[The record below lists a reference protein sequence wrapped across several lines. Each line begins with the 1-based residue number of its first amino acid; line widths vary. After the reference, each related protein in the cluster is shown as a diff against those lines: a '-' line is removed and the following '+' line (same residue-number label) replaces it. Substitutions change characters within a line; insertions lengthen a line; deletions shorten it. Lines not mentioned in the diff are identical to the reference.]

1 MKLALRILVT
11 ALVAGLLAVPA
22 ASAKPGGGNGHGKGA
37 EKAKAAHE
45 HKAGKEK
52 KAKKDK
58 GAKKAGK
65 ADKAKEHGKK
75 AEAES
80 CDAPSAAAEVLS
92 GLFGSTTECEA
103 DEEDADEQEQAELA
117 LDPPDLEGLGPGQ
130 YCHQLEAWMAAN
142 GGDFSQTFG
151 TEGSGYA
158 NDHGKCASRRAHGE
172 DLLAAATEAVPE
184 QEQAEED
191 EQLEEQEL
199 ELPNLE
205 DLGPGQY
212 CHALEA
218 WMAANGGNFS
228 QSFGTEGSGY
238 ANDHGKCAS
247 RRAHGEDLAPAALH
261 SVCDAAKAA
270 GGELPEAC
278 KPAEEQQAEQVAPAA
293 AELTAVL
300 RLLSF

>member
-11 ALVAGLLAVPA
+11 ALVAGLLAVPTA
-22 ASAKPGGGNGHGKGA
+22 TAKPGGHGNGGGKGKPAWAGGGKGA
-37 EKAKAAHE
+37 
-45 HKAGKEK
+45 KEK
-52 KAKKDK
+52 KAKKEH
-58 GAKKAGK
+58 AQK
-65 ADKAKEHGKK
+65 ADKTKKHGKK

-92 GLFGSTTECEA
+92 ALFGSASACAA
-103 DEEDADEQEQAELA
+103 DEQSIDEQEQAALT

-142 GGDFSQTFG
+142 AGDFSQTFG
-151 TEGSGYA
+151 TEGSGFA

-172 DLLAAATEAVPE
+172 DLLAVATEALPE
-184 QEQAEED
+184 EEQVQAE
-191 EQLEEQEL
+191 EL

-205 DLGPGQY
+205 GLGPGQY

-218 WMAANGGNFS
+218 WMAENGGNFS

-247 RRAHGEDLAPAALH
+247 RRAHGEDLAPAALQ

-278 KPAEEQQAEQVAPAA
+278 EPAEEQQAEQVAPAA
-293 AELTAVL
+293 AELTTLL

>member
-11 ALVAGLLAVPA
+11 ALVAALLAVPTA
-22 ASAKPGGGNGHGKGA
+22 TAKPGGHGNGGGKGKPAWAGGGKGA
-37 EKAKAAHE
+37 
-45 HKAGKEK
+45 KEK
-52 KAKKDK
+52 KAKKEH
-58 GAKKAGK
+58 AQK
-65 ADKAKEHGKK
+65 ADKTKEHGKK

-92 GLFGSTTECEA
+92 ALFGSASACAA
-103 DEEDADEQEQAELA
+103 DEQSIDEQEQAALT

-130 YCHQLEAWMAAN
+130 YCHQLEAWMVAS

-151 TEGSGYA
+151 TEVSGYA

-172 DLLAAATEAVPE
+172 DLLAVATDALPE
-184 QEQAEED
+184 EEQAQEE

-205 DLGPGQY
+205 GLGPGQY
-212 CHALEA
+212 CHQLEA
-218 WMAANGGNFS
+218 WMSENGGNFS
-228 QSFGTEGSGY
+228 QTFGAEESGY

-247 RRAHGEDLAPAALH
+247 RRAQGEDLLPVATAALPKEEEQAQQADAPAI
-261 SVCDAAKAA
+261 
-270 GGELPEAC
+270 
-278 KPAEEQQAEQVAPAA
+278 
-293 AELTAVL
+293 AELTALL

>member
-22 ASAKPGGGNGHGKGA
+22 ASAKPGGGNGQGKGA

-58 GAKKAGK
+58 SAKKAGK

-92 GLFGSTTECEA
+92 GLFGSATQCEA
-103 DEEDADEQEQAELA
+103 DEQDADEEEQAELA

-130 YCHQLEAWMAAN
+130 YCHQLEAWTAAN
-142 GGDFSQTFG
+142 GGD
-151 TEGSGYA
+151 
-158 NDHGKCASRRAHGE
+158 
-172 DLLAAATEAVPE
+172 
-184 QEQAEED
+184 
-191 EQLEEQEL
+191 
-199 ELPNLE
+199 
-205 DLGPGQY
+205 
-212 CHALEA
+212 
-218 WMAANGGNFS
+218 FS

-247 RRAHGEDLAPAALH
+247 RRAHGEDLAPAALQ

-278 KPAEEQQAEQVAPAA
+278 KPAEEQQAQEGTPAA

-300 RLLSF
+300 RFLNF

>member
-22 ASAKPGGGNGHGKGA
+22 ASAKPGGGKGHGKGA

-58 GAKKAGK
+58 SAKQAGK
-65 ADKAKEHGKK
+65 SEEARKHGKK
-75 AEAES
+75 EDCVDVA
-80 CDAPSAAAEVLS
+80 SAAAAAVGS
-92 GLFGSTTECEA
+92 LFGSDASSACESA
-103 DEEDADEQEQAELA
+103 EARESEEQAVQA
-117 LDPPDLEGLGPGQ
+117 LEPPNLEGLGPGQ
-130 YCHQLEAWMAAN
+130 YCHQLEAWMATS

-151 TEGSGYA
+151 TEGSGFA

-172 DLLAAATEAVPE
+172 DLLAVATAALPE
-184 QEQAEED
+184 DQAAED
-191 EQLEEQEL
+191 EEQQEL

-205 DLGPGQY
+205 GLRPGQY
-212 CHALEA
+212 CHQLEA
-218 WMAANGGNFS
+218 WMATSGGDFS
-228 QSFGTEGSGY
+228 QTLGTEGSGF

-247 RRAHGEDLAPAALH
+247 RHAHGEDLAPAALQ
-261 SVCDAAKAA
+261 SVCDAVKAA

-278 KPAEEQQAEQVAPAA
+278 KPAEEQQAQQTAPAA
-293 AELTAVL
+293 AELTTVL
-300 RLLSF
+300 RLFSF